1 MVTENGI
8 VIEANASLAQI
19 RGTRSGACQACSS
32 KSTCGIS
39 DESDKEVIV
48 TVKNTLNVQK
58 GDYVVVGMKSRPF
71 LIVAF
76 LLYVFPIILM
86 IIGALIG
93 NKIALSIGQASSLL
107 SILTGV
113 VFFVSS
119 YIVIRRKSKTLS
131 EHEAYKPFLI
141 RKRMM
146 AAPDTCSEIQGNRI

>member
-19 RGTRSGACQACSS
+19 RGTRSGSCQSCSS
-32 KSTCGIS
+32 KNTCGIS
-39 DESDKEVIV
+39 EKSDKEVIV

-58 GDYVVVGMKSRPF
+58 GDYVVVGMKSSPF

-93 NKIALSIGQASSLL
+93 NKISLSMGQSSALL
-107 SILTGV
+107 SVLTGALFFILSY
-113 VFFVSS
+113 VF
-119 YIVIRRKSKTLS
+119 IRRKSKTLS
-131 EHEAYKPFLI
+131 DHEAYKPFLV

-146 AAPDTCSEIQGNRI
+146 VAPDTCSEIK

>member
-8 VIEANASLAQI
+8 VIDASTSLARI
-19 RGTRSGACQACSS
+19 RATRSGACKACSS
-32 KSTCGIS
+32 KDTCGIS
-39 DESDKEVIV
+39 DRSNKEVIV

-58 GDYVVVGMKSRPF
+58 GDSVVVGMKSSPF
-71 LIVAF
+71 LIIAF

-93 NKIALSIGQASSLL
+93 NRISLSIGQSSGFL

-113 VFFVSS
+113 LFFVLS
-119 YIVIRRKSKTLS
+119 YVFIRRKSKGLS
-131 EHEAYKPFLI
+131 DQDDYKPFLV

-146 AAPDTCSEIQGNRI
+146 AAPDTCSEIK